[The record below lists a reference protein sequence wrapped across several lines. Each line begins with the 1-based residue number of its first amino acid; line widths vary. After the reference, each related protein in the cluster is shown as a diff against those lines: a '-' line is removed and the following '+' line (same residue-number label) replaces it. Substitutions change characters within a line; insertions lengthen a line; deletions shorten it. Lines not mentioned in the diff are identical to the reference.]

1 MLDAPKIYLRNPRHP
16 RLKPGLGFL
25 PNEPKRAARR
35 FKVSSSRFKVCR
47 KIRNEPI
54 LSLTPALSRPTGEG
68 VAWDAMENYQ
78 TNPSRGAPVQRF
90 GFKVQS
96 SANTEVLWIAAVTQ
110 KLPNE
115 AKRSEGGKE
124 KGGDVH
130 GNLPNEPTSLGIAD
144 FRISDFRLYP
154 EGGHRPPLQRNE
166 PNPTFVSFVCFCSN
180 GPRGNR
186 YTVPKVSSRQRRW
199 P

>member
-68 VAWDAMENYQ
+68 AGAWRSEIYQ
-78 TNPSRGAPVQRF
+78 TKPCARRASSKFLVQGSKLSRF
-90 GFKVQS
+90 
-96 SANTEVLWIAAVTQ
+96 
-110 KLPNE
+110 
-115 AKRSEGGKE
+115 AKRTQPLMESQISE
-124 KGGDVH
+124 
-130 GNLPNEPTSLGIAD
+130 
-144 FRISDFRLYP
+144 FQISDCT
-154 EGGHRPPLQRNE
+154 QRAVIDRHSSGT
-166 PNPTFVSFVCFCSN
+166 NPTRPSFPLFASVQ
-180 GPRGNR
+180 
-186 YTVPKVSSRQRRW
+186 TVPGVTDTPCLKFHPGNVDGPEMPEESAAALPDRIHAANRDESNR
-199 P
+199 